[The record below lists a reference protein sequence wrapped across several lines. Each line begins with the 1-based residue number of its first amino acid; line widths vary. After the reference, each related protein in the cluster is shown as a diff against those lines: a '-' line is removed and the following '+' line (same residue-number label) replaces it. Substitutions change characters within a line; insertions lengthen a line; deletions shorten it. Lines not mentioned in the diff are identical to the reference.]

1 MAAVDFRAV
10 SKTYDGRQL
19 AVREVSLSVPDG
31 ELAVF
36 VGPSGCG
43 KSTLLRMVA
52 GLESISQGEI
62 AIGGVRVNDL
72 SARERDIAM
81 VFQDYA
87 LYPHKSVRENM
98 EFGLRLRRTPEAE
111 IRKRVGD
118 AAELLQIGPLLDRK
132 PAALSGGQR
141 QRVAIGRAIV
151 RQPKVFLF
159 DEPLSNLDAQLRT
172 DMRAEIKRLHQRLGA
187 TIIYVTHDQVEA
199 MTLASR
205 IAVLNAGQLQQY
217 DTPARLYRQP
227 DNLFVAGFMGS
238 PPMNRLTA
246 TLTPQVIDWGG
257 GASCQRPIGWAAPWP
272 EKVPLVLGVRPEHV
286 VVGPAPIDALT
297 GQAPVVLVEP
307 LGAETLL
314 TLQVGQ
320 QTMVCRASSDLS
332 MAMGDTLTFSIHP
345 RHVQAF
351 NPDTGAS
358 W

>member
-1 MAAVDFRAV
+1 MAAVDLRAV

-19 AVREVSLSVPDG
+19 AVREVSLSVQDG

-141 QRVAIGRAIV
+141 HALCVGDDDVVPTAW
-151 RQPKVFLF
+151 
-159 DEPLSNLDAQLRT
+159 
-172 DMRAEIKRLHQRLGA
+172 
-187 TIIYVTHDQVEA
+187 
-199 MTLASR
+199 LA
-205 IAVLNAGQLQQY
+205 G
-217 DTPARLYRQP
+217 
-227 DNLFVAGFMGS
+227 
-238 PPMNRLTA
+238 
-246 TLTPQVIDWGG
+246 
-257 GASCQRPIGWAAPWP
+257 
-272 EKVPLVLGVRPEHV
+272 
-286 VVGPAPIDALT
+286 
-297 GQAPVVLVEP
+297 
-307 LGAETLL
+307 
-314 TLQVGQ
+314 
-320 QTMVCRASSDLS
+320 
-332 MAMGDTLTFSIHP
+332 
-345 RHVQAF
+345 
-351 NPDTGAS
+351 
-358 W
+358 

>member
-1 MAAVDFRAV
+1 MAAVELRAV
-10 SKTYDGRQL
+10 SKTYDGRQF

-43 KSTLLRMVA
+43 KSTLLRLIA
-52 GLESISQGEI
+52 GLETISEGEI
-62 AIGGVRVNDL
+62 AIGGARVNDL
-72 SARERDIAM
+72 PARERDIAM

-87 LYPHKSVRENM
+87 LYPHKSVQENM
-98 EFGLRLRRTPEAE
+98 AFGLRLRRTPEAE
-111 IRKRVGD
+111 IRRRVSD
-118 AAELLQIGPLLDRK
+118 AADLLQIGPLLDRK

-199 MTLASR
+199 MTLANR
-205 IAVLNAGQLQQY
+205 IAVLHVGQLQQY
-217 DTPARLYRQP
+217 DTPSNIYRQP
-227 DNLFVAGFMGS
+227 GNLFVAGFMGS
-238 PPMNRLTA
+238 PPMNRLSA
-246 TLTPQVIDWGG
+246 ILTPESVDLRH
-257 GASCQRPIGWAAPWP
+257 GASCTRPTGWATPWP
-272 EKVPLVLGVRPEHV
+272 EQVPLILGVRPEHV
-286 VVGPAPIDALT
+286 MVGPAPADTLSGRA
-297 GQAPVVLVEP
+297 AVALVEP

-314 TLQVGQ
+314 TLQVGRQ
-320 QTMVCRASSDLS
+320 ALVCRASSDLQVGT
-332 MAMGDTLTFSIHP
+332 GDELMFSIHP
-345 RHVQAF
+345 RHLHAF
-351 NPDTGAS
+351 HPDSGAI